1 MQNYVDYLHDMRRN
15 TYASW
20 LDSTPHQG
28 FSLPPRPPRTL
39 ELSGAFVDPLSLALQ
54 LTAATTRPT
63 GRVYFE
69 IQTRKMPHI
78 YIYTFMQ
85 KKRNQNSK
93 CETRRKEQKKHL
105 ACHPYNTVKAK
116 EKKQETSPKD
126 GIPPLYSPKSRYNTN
141 CRPRKGN
148 KEDKGKK

>member
-1 MQNYVDYLHDMRRN
+1 MKDCVDYLHDIRRK
-15 TYASW
+15 YVCELAGFYF
-20 LDSTPHQG
+20 HQSL
-28 FSLPPRPPRTL
+28 SLPPLPRTL
-39 ELSGAFVDPLSLALQ
+39 ELSGAFFEPPPACPSVDRSHNEADRKSLFRDPDEENAS
-54 LTAATTRPT
+54 
-63 GRVYFE
+63 Y
-69 IQTRKMPHI
+69 I

-126 GIPPLYSPKSRYNTN
+126 GIPPLPKSRYNTN
-141 CRPRKGN
+141 CQPRKGN